1 MEYSNSHIINNNMEY
16 SNNINNNHNN
26 TSYKPFAEPNYIDEN
41 EVEDEIVET
50 LLSPGTDAQYE
61 SNLLMQLKQKLDA
74 VPIDAKTSLVYA
86 QQVTDIVNDDHLLGF
101 LYAEHFNVDVSIY
114 IQSLYCL
121 SDDI

>member
-1 MEYSNSHIINNNMEY
+1 MEYGNNQNNN
-16 SNNINNNHNN
+16 SNN

-41 EVEDEIVET
+41 EVEDEIIET

-61 SNLLMQLKQKLDA
+61 SNLLMQLKQKLDG
-74 VPIDAKTSLVYA
+74 VPIDAKRSLVYA

-114 IQSLYCL
+114 MFAEGASKFIPF
-121 SDDI
+121 I